1 MFLTI
6 SEVLYI
12 AFICYMFSAH
22 FLELRIRER
31 ERNYLIDN
39 EPLTLKE
46 LSASWEI
53 LSTILL
59 SFSLAST
66 S

>member
-12 AFICYMFSAH
+12 AFICNMFSAR

-31 ERNYLIDN
+31 ERNYLIDK

-46 LSASWEI
+46 LSTSWEI

>member
-6 SEVLYI
+6 PEVSYI
-12 AFICYMFSAH
+12 AFICYMFSAR

-66 S
+66 F